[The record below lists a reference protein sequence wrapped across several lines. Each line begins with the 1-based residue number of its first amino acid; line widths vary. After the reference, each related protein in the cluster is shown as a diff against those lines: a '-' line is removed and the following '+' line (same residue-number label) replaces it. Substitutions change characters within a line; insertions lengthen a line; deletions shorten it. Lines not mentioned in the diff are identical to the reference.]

1 MPNFHV
7 RLSKVSF
14 VSYNASREKN
24 ANFPAIEILFSN
36 DLYNFFSILFIY
48 FSYFCLYFDN
58 VCYLANGILL

>member
-14 VSYNASREKN
+14 VSYYASREKN
-24 ANFPAIEILFSN
+24 ANFRDIEILFSN

-58 VCYLANGILL
+58 VCYFANEILL